1 MSRLRMLLFVTVGVC
16 LTATGLVAQSA
27 APALSVKD
35 AWVRATAAGRVQTGG
50 FMVIENT
57 SATPRKLVSAS
68 ADVASPVELH
78 EMKQENGMMRMS
90 PVKDLTVPAK
100 GVLELKPGS
109 FHLMLFGLKTPLT
122 AGQTINLTLVFDD
135 GTKVPVKA
143 EVRAPGEQW

>member
-1 MSRLRMLLFVTVGVC
+1 MSRIRLALFAVLGLSLLT
-16 LTATGLVAQSA
+16 LDLAAQAS
-27 APALSVKD
+27 APALVVRD

-57 SATPRKLVSAS
+57 SATPRTLVSAS

-109 FHLMLFGLKTPLT
+109 FHLMLFGLKAPLT
-122 AGQTINLTLVFDD
+122 AGQTINITLVFDD

-143 EVRAPGEQW
+143 EVRAPGGQW